1 MVDPTAE
8 VKISADAHVAEPLDL
23 WRERMPA
30 RYRDRAF
37 HWPGQR
43 LGKGQYR
50 REGGWDPAARLRDMA
65 ADGVVADVLYPTRAK
80 SVFRLDYEPEIAE
93 AAARV
98 YNDWMIEFCA
108 HAPDRLW
115 GQALLPLW
123 NVENAIIEMERCR
136 AEGLAGVTT
145 WMVPPDGLRFSS
157 EHYERFWD
165 AAEATATPVSMHI
178 NNGFGPYA
186 EAAES
191 VRTRN
196 KGDALAELS
205 FTASG
210 HKKIAADTLTDIIC
224 SGVLERHPRLK
235 IIVAETEVGWIPFW
249 LEELDKRLRRKGEL
263 PLLPSEYFYRQ
274 CYATFSDD
282 PVGGQLLAR
291 WGGGSF
297 LWANDYPHPGTGDTW
312 LFSGAIIE
320 RDLGHLPAE
329 TRANV
334 VRGSVA
340 ALYGKP
346 VPPQMPAPSLADYD
360 DDMHEWRAE
369 RDGYYVG
376 VA

>member
-23 WRERMPA
+23 WQQRMPA

-37 HWPGQR
+37 DWPGQQY
-43 LGKGQYR
+43 GKGQYR
-50 REGGWDPAARLRDMA
+50 REGGWDPVARLKDMA

-80 SVFRLDYEPEIAE
+80 SVFRLDYEPEISE
-93 AAARV
+93 AASRV
-98 YNDWMIEFCA
+98 YNDWMIEFCQE
-108 HAPDRLW
+108 DLTRLW

-123 NVENAIIEMERCR
+123 DIENAIIEMERCR
-136 AEGLAGVTT
+136 NAGLAGVTT
-145 WMVPPDGLRFSS
+145 WMVPPDPLRFSS

-165 AAEATATPVSMHI
+165 AAEATETPISMHI

-196 KGDALAELS
+196 KGDALSELS
-205 FTASG
+205 FTATG
-210 HKKIAADTLTDIIC
+210 HKKLAADTLTDIIC
-224 SGVLERHPRLK
+224 SGVLERHPKLK

-249 LEELDKRLRRKGEL
+249 LEELDKRLRRKGDL
-263 PLLPSEYFYRQ
+263 PLQPSEYFYRQ

-282 PVGGQLLAR
+282 PVGGQLLSR
-291 WGGGSF
+291 WGADSF

-320 RDLGHLPAE
+320 RDLGHLPGE
-329 TRANV
+329 TRAKV
-334 VRGSVA
+334 VRESVA

-346 VPPQMPAPSLADYD
+346 IPEPMPAPSEYD
-360 DDMHEWRAE
+360 ESMQEWCAE

-376 VA
+376 IS